1 MARHTKLKGFIT
13 CLWVLLKKEN
23 VLHENSM
30 TMMYTKEP
38 IHIFVYDF
46 LIYKSQLSIY
56 VLDLLYSLFNGK
68 LFNRKCEDHVF
79 NQPFLVIYLDNVVL
93 TIYRD

>member
-1 MARHTKLKGFIT
+1 M
-13 CLWVLLKKEN
+13 EN

-38 IHIFVYDF
+38 VHICERFSNNK
-46 LIYKSQLSIY
+46 KSQLSIY